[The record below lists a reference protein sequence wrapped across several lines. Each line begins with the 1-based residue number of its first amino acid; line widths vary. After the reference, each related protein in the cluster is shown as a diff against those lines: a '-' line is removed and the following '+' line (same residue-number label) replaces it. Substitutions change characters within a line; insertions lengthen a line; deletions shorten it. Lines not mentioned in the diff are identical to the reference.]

1 MSAEERSKAET
12 LIALLGPDVRAQFLA
27 ELSAL
32 SVDELDERVA
42 QLQAE
47 IGRLQEARRAKLA
60 SRDAASAFFKT

>member
-1 MSAEERSKAET
+1 MADPFADDLPQRKPT
-12 LIALLGPDVRAQFLA
+12 RHDIGQD
-27 ELSAL
+27 LSAL